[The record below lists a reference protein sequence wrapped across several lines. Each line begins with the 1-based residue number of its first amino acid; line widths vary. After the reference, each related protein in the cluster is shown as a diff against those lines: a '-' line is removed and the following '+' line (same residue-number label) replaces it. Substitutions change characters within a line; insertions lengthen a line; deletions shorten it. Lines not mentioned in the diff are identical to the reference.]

1 MLICPYNSFTENIF
15 IDFSSEET
23 PSLTEE
29 QEFTSCK
36 GGKTKKKT
44 VLRWEHTEHKKN
56 HCTGGKSCTTHISA
70 ECELWSVSP

>member
-44 VLRWEHTEHKKN
+44 VLR
-56 HCTGGKSCTTHISA
+56 
-70 ECELWSVSP
+70 